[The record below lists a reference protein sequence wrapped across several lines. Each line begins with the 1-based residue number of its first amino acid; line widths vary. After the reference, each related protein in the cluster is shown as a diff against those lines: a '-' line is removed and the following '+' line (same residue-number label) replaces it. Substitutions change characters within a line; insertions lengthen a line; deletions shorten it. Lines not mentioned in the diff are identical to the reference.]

1 MPAYLVIFFS
11 LTLAALLSAVSIPVV
26 IKVSKLKNLYDEPN
40 ERKVNKNIV
49 PTLGGI
55 SIFLSLFLSVII
67 TSKGYAFEELRYIL
81 AAIIIMFFIGL
92 KDDLLIIAPN
102 KKLLAQITA
111 AILLITLADIR
122 ISSLHGFLGIH
133 EINYFVSFLL
143 SVFVYVVIINAF
155 NLIDG
160 IDGLASGVAIITSLA
175 FGTWFYLIGQIE
187 YAILSFALIGSLGAF
202 FYYNVFSKE
211 NKIFMGDTGSL
222 ILGVVLTVLM
232 IRFLEMNI
240 ENAAAY
246 TIESAPAVAFGVLIV
261 PLYDTLRVFG
271 IRILSRKSP
280 FSPDKNHVH
289 HKMLELGYSHKQATF
304 RILLINV
311 FFIGFNYL
319 LQNIG
324 EFQLLIFNLVF
335 GTFFSLIPAYI
346 LFKRSDHPDKRYF
359 IFHLKPSG
367 SVFSN
372 EKHERQE
379 INKDKEKE
387 KVFH

>member
-1 MPAYLVIFFS
+1 MPAYVVIFFS

-55 SIFLSLFLSVII
+55 SIFLSFFLSVII

-102 KKLLAQITA
+102 KKLLAQITT

-240 ENAAAY
+240 ENAAVY
-246 TIESAPAVAFGVLIV
+246 TIESAPAVAFGLLIV

-324 EFQLLIFNLVF
+324 EFQLLVFNLVF

-379 INKDKEKE
+379 TNKDKEKE